1 MVLWLYLLIHNGAD
15 QLSDRGQWLVTGVK
29 GHRLPG
35 ESNLEQKG
43 HTVNGAP
50 WVCAVGGRLAAI
62 RKPAAKS
69 GRRAGGRWWC
79 GRGHVMRGG
88 KERAWGCRGWA
99 VVGRH
104 WALFVTLSGQQRG
117 IKWKRPSGS
126 VSQIWFVLQS
136 HLSEVN
142 DGQRCPLTDASLRQ
156 KQNKRDSEIETW
168 LQASVFQS
176 KPCEKVCRSV
186 VWLFLPAAPVDNER
200 KAR

>member
-15 QLSDRGQWLVTGVK
+15 QLSDRCQWLVTGVK

-62 RKPAAKS
+62 RKPAAKC

-104 WALFVTLSGQQRG
+104 WALFVMLSGQQRG
-117 IKWKRPSGS
+117 IKWKRLKKKTFRFSQSNMICPS
-126 VSQIWFVLQS
+126 VSFVRGKWWAKVPPHWCITEAKTEQ
-136 HLSEVN
+136 ERFWN
-142 DGQRCPLTDASLRQ
+142 RNLTSGFSFP
-156 KQNKRDSEIETW
+156 K
-168 LQASVFQS
+168 
-176 KPCEKVCRSV
+176 
-186 VWLFLPAAPVDNER
+186 
-200 KAR
+200 